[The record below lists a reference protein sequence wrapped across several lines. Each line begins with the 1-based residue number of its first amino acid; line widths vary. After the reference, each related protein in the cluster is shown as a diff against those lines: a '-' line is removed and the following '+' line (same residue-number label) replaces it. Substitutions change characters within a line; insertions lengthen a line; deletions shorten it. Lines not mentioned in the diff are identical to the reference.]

1 MRRNDNQP
9 PITLTAK
16 LQALVYDILPLE
28 EGTGKRCS
36 ECDLQ
41 RPEAQ
46 TVGSGY
52 HNIFVSEL
60 RSCVKVEVD
69 VLGSLSMTVRTVSRS
84 NTEASRIQAATHN
97 TDRLS

>member
-9 PITLTAK
+9 AITLTAK
-16 LQALVYDILPLE
+16 LQALVYDIFPLE

-36 ECDLQ
+36 EFDFQ
-41 RPEAQ
+41 PEAQ

-60 RSCVKVEVD
+60 RSFV
-69 VLGSLSMTVRTVSRS
+69 
-84 NTEASRIQAATHN
+84 
-97 TDRLS
+97 